1 DEGADTRPRKL
12 IREQKALLP
21 RVITFLAN
29 RGEELDTV
37 QQFLP
42 GWPYL
47 AHTPVQML
55 DQTGH
60 DLPQTRV
67 GRCGNAFDNRFHQ
80 GLFVIVT
87 HVLLLMNGV
96 ACAITCGGR
105 MKRSRRSETDAPI
118 AVSPSPWRSHRA
130 SPRRVRC

>member
-1 DEGADTRPRKL
+1 MIDEVDEHRHPKRV
-12 IREQKALLP
+12 REQNELLP
-21 RVITFLAN
+21 LVITFLAN

-60 DLPQTRV
+60 NLPQTRV

-87 HVLLLMNGV
+87 HVFVLM
-96 ACAITCGGR
+96 
-105 MKRSRRSETDAPI
+105 P
-118 AVSPSPWRSHRA
+118 
-130 SPRRVRC
+130 